1 MDNAIIEFLSRY
13 ITLTAAEKAYIE
25 KQNVIQYYAKGS
37 KLLSEGE
44 RARECYFVV
53 KGCVYSYYLR
63 DGDVKVTDFYTEGQP
78 ITPTS
83 YVDKVPSAYFLECA
97 EDTILALANE
107 ERNADLMRNV
117 PRLATIS
124 GQVMQDQ
131 MNLQRLKYDEMIRLT
146 PEERYRKLQ
155 DQAPG
160 LLNRVPQYLIASFLG
175 IQPETLSR
183 IRKRLVGKA

>member
-53 KGCVYSYYLR
+53 KGCDYCYYLR

-83 YVDKVPSAYFLECA
+83 
-97 EDTILALANE
+97 
-107 ERNADLMRNV
+107 
-117 PRLATIS
+117 
-124 GQVMQDQ
+124 
-131 MNLQRLKYDEMIRLT
+131 
-146 PEERYRKLQ
+146 
-155 DQAPG
+155 
-160 LLNRVPQYLIASFLG
+160 
-175 IQPETLSR
+175 
-183 IRKRLVGKA
+183 